1 MNRKVIYSLVAVAFV
16 FFLVSLFIFLGSQRG
31 TEVVEDKPPVG
42 EESEEG
48 GEPVQ
53 VKVKAF
59 FFTNQSQFMRPVTLE
74 LTNSGEKDET
84 YRQFIDLIIQDQK
97 DYITPVPQGLALRTL
112 FYVGEKKMLVLDFN
126 DNLINRFPS
135 GSRAEL
141 EFIYFI
147 VDNICFNFDEIKM
160 VKFLVG
166 GNEYETISGHIDIEN
181 PFYPDYRYLK
191 ID

>member
-1 MNRKVIYSLVAVAFV
+1 MNRKVIYTLVAVAFV

-31 TEVVEDKPPVG
+31 TGVAEDPAPAG
-42 EESEEG
+42 EEPEEI
-48 GEPVQ
+48 GEPVNI
-53 VKVKAF
+53 KVKAF

-74 LTNSGEKDET
+74 LTNSGRKDET
-84 YRQFIDLIIQDQK
+84 YRQFVDLIIQNQEG
-97 DYITPVPQGLALRTL
+97 YITPVPQGLALRTL

-126 DNLINRFPS
+126 DNLVNRFPS

-166 GNEYETISGHIDIEN
+166 GNEYKTISGHIDIEN